1 MQLNLSEADESIG
14 VNMFVLILLKGL
26 LREFESF
33 RTLLKYGHDK
43 TLDKNKRDL
52 INFESEK
59 RNDRNTEKS
68 KSVFFTNDRTCFN
81 CHKRGILQNFVGH
94 NDRNL
99 RKRNLIQQYLIISAK
114 KLDIL
119 PKIASLTTKFESH
132 AMKNEHKKNSKESQN
147 FVTEEQEE
155 ENFSFFS
162 SKNCF
167 EYQVFII
174 DSGTTNFMIKD
185 KCTFAN
191 LDENFCWHNSQCQ
204 QNALRKFRK
213 RGC

>member
-14 VNMFVLILLKGL
+14 VKMFVLILLKGL

-81 CHKRGILQNFVGH
+81 CHEKGHIAKFCRAQRSEPKKEKPNSTISYYKCKKVGH
-94 NDRNL
+94 
-99 RKRNLIQQYLIISAK
+99 
-114 KLDIL
+114 
-119 PKIASLTTKFESH
+119 IA
-132 AMKNEHKKNSKESQN
+132 
-147 FVTEEQEE
+147 
-155 ENFSFFS
+155 
-162 SKNCF
+162 KNCF
-167 EYQVFII
+167 
-174 DSGTTNFMIKD
+174 TNNKI
-185 KCTFAN
+185 
-191 LDENFCWHNSQCQ
+191 
-204 QNALRKFRK
+204 
-213 RGC
+213 